1 MLSQHCK
8 NECFIAELHLYN
20 KKLKKKKLTY
30 MKARITNIVIDVIAV
45 QNQNKNS
52 KPMDPDH
59 QTFFCN
65 VGTAVLCYIIVG
77 H

>member
-8 NECFIAELHLYN
+8 NKCFIAELRLYN
-20 KKLKKKKLTY
+20 KKLKKKLTF

-59 QTFFCN
+59 QTFF
-65 VGTAVLCYIIVG
+65 VM
-77 H
+77 

>member
-8 NECFIAELHLYN
+8 NKCFIAELRLYN
-20 KKLKKKKLTY
+20 KKLKKKLTY

-65 VGTAVLCYIIVG
+65 FVTAVLCYIIVG

>member
-1 MLSQHCK
+1 
-8 NECFIAELHLYN
+8 
-20 KKLKKKKLTY
+20 

-59 QTFFCN
+59 
-65 VGTAVLCYIIVG
+65 
-77 H
+77 

>member
-1 MLSQHCK
+1 
-8 NECFIAELHLYN
+8 
-20 KKLKKKKLTY
+20 

-45 QNQNKNS
+45 QNKNKNS